1 MVFLTSL
8 SFQSL
13 VNPNC
18 IHHEEFMLIACCL
31 KNFPRKIFQHWME
44 VDSKSEFQWQ
54 TLYFH
59 LFTLRALLHTGFLS
73 HNPTL
78 FAYPSIFVQI
88 PIHFSHR
95 LLHPSHA
102 SRSYLSISIQMYNFT
117 GSSGP
122 KFILEKVLYMNI
134 VFWFRVCKLHEKTN
148 ATCM

>member
-1 MVFLTSL
+1 MSLCWPLHFVQPSKMVFSTSL

-18 IHHEEFMLIACCL
+18 IHREEFMLIACCL

-88 PIHFSHR
+88 PIHISTVFYIPHMPRAPTCQYQFKCIISPEVQGPN
-95 LLHPSHA
+95 L
-102 SRSYLSISIQMYNFT
+102 YLKKY
-117 GSSGP
+117 
-122 KFILEKVLYMNI
+122 KVQSL
-134 VFWFRVCKLHEKTN
+134 
-148 ATCM
+148 